1 MNSIIIYGSHYGTT
15 KQYAEELSKRT
26 NIKAISFKKFNQQI
40 NDYDNIIY
48 LGALYAGGVLGMSK
62 TLKKLNNISNKK
74 ILIATVGLSDPTD
87 EVNKNNIRNNIK
99 NQIPKE
105 VLEKAKIFHLRGGID
120 YSNNIKNQI
129 PKEVL
134 EKAKIFHLRG
144 GIDYSK
150 LNFAHKT
157 MMKLLYNAV
166 KNLPNEKQTA
176 EDRAMIETYNKK
188 VNFIDFSSLDKIA
201 NEIQK

>member
-26 NIKAISFKKFNQQI
+26 NIKVNSFTKFNQQI

-74 ILIATVGLSDPTD
+74 IIIATVGLSDPAD
-87 EVNKNNIRNNIK
+87 EVNKNNIRNSIK

-105 VLEKAKIFHLRGGID
+105 VL
-120 YSNNIKNQI
+120 
-129 PKEVL
+129 KEQ
-134 EKAKIFHLRG
+134 K
-144 GIDYSK
+144 S
-150 LNFAHKT
+150 
-157 MMKLLYNAV
+157 
-166 KNLPNEKQTA
+166 
-176 EDRAMIETYNKK
+176 
-188 VNFIDFSSLDKIA
+188 FI
-201 NEIQK
+201 

>member
-15 KQYAEELSKRT
+15 KEYAEELSKRA

-120 YSNNIKNQI
+120 YS
-129 PKEVL
+129 
-134 EKAKIFHLRG
+134 
-144 GIDYSK
+144 K

-188 VNFIDFSSLDKIA
+188 VNFIDFSSLDKID

>member
-1 MNSIIIYGSHYGTT
+1 MKSIIVYGSNYGTT
-15 KQYAEELSKRT
+15 KQYANELSRRT
-26 NIKAISFKKFNQQI
+26 NMKAISFKKVNQKI

-74 ILIATVGLSDPTD
+74 IIIVTVGLSDPTD

-99 NQIPKE
+99 NQISRE
-105 VLEKAKIFHLRGGID
+105 VF
-120 YSNNIKNQI
+120 
-129 PKEVL
+129 

-166 KNLPNEKQTA
+166 KNLPKEKLTA

-188 VNFIDFSSLDKIA
+188 VNFIDFSSLDEII
-201 NEIQK
+201 NEAQK

>member
-1 MNSIIIYGSHYGTT
+1 MNSIIVYGSNYGTT
-15 KQYAEELSKRT
+15 KQYANELSRRT
-26 NIKAISFKKFNQQI
+26 NMKVISFKKVNQQI

-74 ILIATVGLSDPTD
+74 IIIVTVGLSDPTD

-99 NQIPKE
+99 NQISRE
-105 VLEKAKIFHLRGGID
+105 VFEKAKIFHLRGGID
-120 YSNNIKNQI
+120 YS
-129 PKEVL
+129 E
-134 EKAKIFHLRG
+134 
-144 GIDYSK
+144 

-166 KNLPNEKQTA
+166 KNLPKEKLTA
-176 EDRAMIETYNKK
+176 EDRAMIETYNKN
-188 VNFIDFSSLDKIA
+188 VNFIDFSSLD
-201 NEIQK
+201 EIISETQK

>member
-120 YSNNIKNQI
+120 YS
-129 PKEVL
+129 
-134 EKAKIFHLRG
+134 
-144 GIDYSK
+144 K

-166 KNLPNEKQTA
+166 KNLPEEKQTA
-176 EDRAMIETYNKK
+176 ENRAMIETYNKI
-188 VNFIDFSSLDKIA
+188 VNFIDFSRLDKII
-201 NEIQK
+201 NEI

>member
-120 YSNNIKNQI
+120 YS
-129 PKEVL
+129 
-134 EKAKIFHLRG
+134 
-144 GIDYSK
+144 K

-201 NEIQK
+201 NETQK

>member
-105 VLEKAKIFHLRGGID
+105 VLET
-120 YSNNIKNQI
+120 
-129 PKEVL
+129 
-134 EKAKIFHLRG
+134 AKIFHLRG

>member
-62 TLKKLNNISNKK
+62 TLKKLNNISNEK
-74 ILIATVGLSDPTD
+74 ILIVTVGLSDPTD

-99 NQIPKE
+99 K
-105 VLEKAKIFHLRGGID
+105 
-120 YSNNIKNQI
+120 QI

-188 VNFIDFSSLDKIA
+188 VNFIDFSSLDKIT

>member
-15 KQYAEELSKRT
+15 KEYAEELSKRT

-87 EVNKNNIRNNIK
+87 EVNKKNIR
-99 NQIPKE
+99 
-105 VLEKAKIFHLRGGID
+105 
-120 YSNNIKNQI
+120 NNIKNQI

-176 EDRAMIETYNKK
+176 EDRAMIESYNKK
-188 VNFIDFSSLDKIA
+188 VNFIDFSSLDKIT

>member
-1 MNSIIIYGSHYGTT
+1 MNSIIVYGSNYGTT
-15 KQYAEELSKRT
+15 KQYANELSRRT
-26 NIKAISFKKFNQQI
+26 NMKVISFKKVNQQI

-74 ILIATVGLSDPTD
+74 IIIATVGLSDPAD
-87 EVNKNNIRNNIK
+87 EVNKNNIRNSIK

-105 VLEKAKIFHLRGGID
+105 VF
-120 YSNNIKNQI
+120 
-129 PKEVL
+129 

-166 KNLPNEKQTA
+166 KNLPKEKLTA

-188 VNFIDFSSLDKIA
+188 VNFIDFSSLDEII
-201 NEIQK
+201 NEAQK

>member
-105 VLEKAKIFHLRGGID
+105 VLEKTKIFHLRGGI
-120 YSNNIKNQI
+120 N
-129 PKEVL
+129 
-134 EKAKIFHLRG
+134 
-144 GIDYSK
+144 YSK

-166 KNLPNEKQTA
+166 KNLPNEKQAA

-188 VNFIDFSSLDKIA
+188 VNFIDFSSLDKIT

>member
-26 NIKAISFKKFNQQI
+26 NIKAISFKKFNQKI

-74 ILIATVGLSDPTD
+74 ILIVKVGLSDPTD
-87 EVNKNNIRNNIK
+87 EVNKNNIR
-99 NQIPKE
+99 
-105 VLEKAKIFHLRGGID
+105 
-120 YSNNIKNQI
+120 NNIKNQI

-188 VNFIDFSSLDKIA
+188 VNFIDFSSLDKVA

>member
-120 YSNNIKNQI
+120 YS
-129 PKEVL
+129 
-134 EKAKIFHLRG
+134 
-144 GIDYSK
+144 K

-176 EDRAMIETYNKK
+176 EDRAMIKTYNKK
-188 VNFIDFSSLDKIA
+188 VNFIDFSSLDKVA

>member
-1 MNSIIIYGSHYGTT
+1 MSNIIIYGSHYGTT

-99 NQIPKE
+99 K
-105 VLEKAKIFHLRGGID
+105 
-120 YSNNIKNQI
+120 QI

-166 KNLPNEKQTA
+166 KNLPEEKQTA

-188 VNFIDFSSLDKIA
+188 VDFIDFSSLDKIVS
-201 NEIQK
+201 EI

>member
-1 MNSIIIYGSHYGTT
+1 M
-15 KQYAEELSKRT
+15 
-26 NIKAISFKKFNQQI
+26 KKT

-48 LGALYAGGVLGMSK
+48 LGALYDGGVLGMSK

-105 VLEKAKIFHLRGGID
+105 VLEKTKIFHLRGGI
-120 YSNNIKNQI
+120 N
-129 PKEVL
+129 
-134 EKAKIFHLRG
+134 
-144 GIDYSK
+144 YSK

-166 KNLPNEKQTA
+166 KNLPNEKQAA

-188 VNFIDFSSLDKIA
+188 VNFIDFSSLDKIT